1 MGRPNQGKHGVLR
14 TLERVTATKNIKPT
28 QKELPPSIANTTL
41 WQRTFESLRYKNY
54 RWLWL
59 GSCTEHIGEFME
71 LAALLWL
78 VNEISGSPFIL
89 TLVGASRF
97 MPMVIFSPI
106 GGVVSDRINRRN
118 LLVAAL
124 LASAVL
130 SIVLG
135 ILVITELIAIR
146 HIIVIALL
154 FGVTTS
160 FNHPARAA
168 IVPNLVKK
176 KHLLNA
182 VSLDTASVMA
192 ARVIAMPIAG
202 MVIAVAGV
210 VPIFFL
216 RAVGA
221 LVAIFLL
228 ARVKVPPTPAEAI
241 KGNPWKNLVEGLRY
255 VAGYGVVLTLVLLYL
270 LPQFAN
276 QTYTNLL
283 PIFAVDI
290 FKVGASG
297 YGYLQAAPGLGSVVS
312 LVFLASLGAGKNKG
326 RLLFSAGMI
335 LGLALIVFGMT
346 SWFFFSLFLLIIIGG
361 MATAFMAL
369 GTTLIQEVIP
379 DQVRG
384 RVMSLREISFGLGP
398 AFSLIFGGIAEQTGA
413 PLAIVYLGIVCF
425 FVPFALILALPR
437 VRQLE

>member
-1 MGRPNQGKHGVLR
+1 M
-14 TLERVTATKNIKPT
+14 KPT
-28 QKELPPSIANTTL
+28 EPPVSMTDTTV
-41 WQRTFESLRYKNY
+41 WQRMFASVRSKHY
-54 RWLWL
+54 RWLWM

-89 TLVGASRF
+89 TLVGACRF
-97 MPMVIFSPI
+97 MPMVIFSPV
-106 GGVVSDRINRRN
+106 GGVVSDRMNRKT
-118 LLVAAL
+118 L
-124 LASAVL
+124 LAISLLAGTVL
-130 SIVLG
+130 SVVLG
-135 ILVITELIAIR
+135 VLVLTGLIAIR

-168 IVPNLVKK
+168 IVPNLVEK

-182 VSLDTASVMA
+182 VALDTASVMA

-202 MVIAVAGV
+202 IVISMAGV
-210 VPIFFL
+210 VPVFFM

-221 LVAIFLL
+221 LVALFWLS
-228 ARVKVPPTPAEAI
+228 RVNVPPTPDEAATR
-241 KGNPWKNLVEGLRY
+241 NPWKNLIEGLRY
-255 VAGYGVVLTLVLLYL
+255 VTGYGVVLTLVLLYL
-270 LPQFAN
+270 LPQFVN

-290 FKVGASG
+290 FRIGASG
-297 YGYLQAAPGLGSVVS
+297 YGYLQAAPGLGSLAS
-312 LVFLASLGAGKNKG
+312 MIFLASLGTGQNKG
-326 RLLFSAGMI
+326 RLLFAAGMI
-335 LGLALIVFGMT
+335 LGLTLIVFGFS
-346 SWFFFSLFLLIIIGG
+346 SWYLFSLCLLVLIGA

-369 GTTLIQEVIP
+369 STTLIQGIIP
-379 DQVRG
+379 DRVRG

-398 AFSLIFGGIAEQTGA
+398 AFSLVFGLIAEQTGA
-413 PLAIVYLGIVCF
+413 PLAVVYLGLVCF
-425 FVPFALILALPR
+425 SVSFILMLTVVN

>member
-1 MGRPNQGKHGVLR
+1 MKSFHCKRKNQ
-14 TLERVTATKNIKPT
+14 NDPDSS
-28 QKELPPSIANTTL
+28 SIAGTAL
-41 WQRTFESLRYKNY
+41 WRRTFESLRYENY

-71 LAALLWL
+71 LGALLWL

-97 MPMVIFSPI
+97 MPLVIFSPF

-118 LLVAAL
+118 LLMAAL
-124 LASAVL
+124 FASAML
-130 SIVLG
+130 SIGLG
-135 ILVITELIAIR
+135 ILVVTGLIAIR
-146 HIIVIALL
+146 HIIVVALL

-168 IVPNLVKK
+168 IVPNLVDKK
-176 KHLLNA
+176 SLLNA

-202 MVIAVAGV
+202 TIIAVAGV

-216 RAVGA
+216 RAIGA

-228 ARVKVPPTPAEAI
+228 ARVKIPLAKGETQ

-255 VAGYGVVLTLVLLYL
+255 VTGYGVVLTLVLLYL

-283 PIFAVDI
+283 PIFAVNI
-290 FKVGASG
+290 FKTGALG
-297 YGYLQAAPGLGSVVS
+297 YGYLQAAPGLGSVIS

-335 LGLALIVFGMT
+335 LGLALIFFGIS
-346 SWFFFSLFLLIIIGG
+346 SWFFLSLLLLIIIGG

-379 DQVRG
+379 DRVRG

-398 AFSLIFGGIAEQTGA
+398 AFSLIFGEIAEQTGA
-413 PLAIVYLGIVCF
+413 PFAVVCLGMVCF
-425 FVPFALILALPR
+425 LVPFALMLVLPG

>member
-1 MGRPNQGKHGVLR
+1 M
-14 TLERVTATKNIKPT
+14 A
-28 QKELPPSIANTTL
+28 QKESPPSMAGTLPSL
-41 WQRTFESLRYKNY
+41 WQRTFASVRYKNY
-54 RWLWL
+54 RLVWL

-118 LLVAAL
+118 LLTATL
-124 LASAVL
+124 LATTVL
-130 SIVLG
+130 SILLG
-135 ILVITELIAIR
+135 ILVFTELITIR
-146 HIIVIALL
+146 YIIVIALL
-154 FGVTTS
+154 CGVTTS

-168 IVPNLVKK
+168 MVPNLVEK

-202 MVIAVAGV
+202 MLIAVTGV
-210 VPIFFL
+210 VPIFFM
-216 RAVGA
+216 RAIGA
-221 LVAIFLL
+221 VIAIFWLS
-228 ARVKVPPTPAEAI
+228 RVKVPPTPTEAR

-255 VAGYGVVLTLVLLYL
+255 VTGYGVVLTLVVLYL
-270 LPQFAN
+270 LPQFAS
-276 QTYTNLL
+276 QTYTSLL

-297 YGYLQAAPGLGSVVS
+297 YGYLQAAPGLGSVAS
-312 LVFLASLGAGKNKG
+312 LVFLASLGVGKNKG
-326 RLLFSAGMI
+326 WLLFSAGMV
-335 LGLALIVFGMT
+335 LGLALIAFGMT
-346 SWFFFSLFLLIIIGG
+346 AWFLFSLFLLIIIGG
-361 MATAFMAL
+361 MSTAFMAL
-369 GTTLIQEVIP
+369 STTLIQALIP

-398 AFSLIFGGIAEQTGA
+398 AFSLIFGGIAERTGA
-413 PLAIVYLGIVCF
+413 PLATAYLGMVCF
-425 FVPFALILALPR
+425 FIPFALMLALPN
-437 VRQLE
+437 VRRLE